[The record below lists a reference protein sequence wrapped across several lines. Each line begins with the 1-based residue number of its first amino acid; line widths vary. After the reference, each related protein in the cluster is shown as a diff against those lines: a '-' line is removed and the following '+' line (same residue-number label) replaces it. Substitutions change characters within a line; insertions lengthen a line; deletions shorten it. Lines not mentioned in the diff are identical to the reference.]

1 MRSTPTATTAGVRC
15 RGVLAALPLVVAA
28 ALLTVAVR
36 PVFGGGANWNDAQI
50 KWMAYADGVA
60 AAKKSGRPIC
70 LVFYTTWCPH
80 CTNYSKVFSDP
91 AVVKKAESFVMI
103 RVDKDQNKE
112 LSKEFKPDGEYI
124 PRTYFLSP
132 DGKLDASLTAGR
144 DQYKYFYDEQNPAD
158 ILAGMDR
165 ALKQFGK

>member
-1 MRSTPTATTAGVRC
+1 MRSKPTTTTTGVR
-15 RGVLAALPLVVAA
+15 RGVLAVLPLMLAA
-28 ALLTVAVR
+28 ALVTATVR
-36 PVFGGGANWNDAQI
+36 PVRGGVENWNDAQI
-50 KWMAYADGVA
+50 KWLPYTDGVA
-60 AAKKSGRPIC
+60 AAKKSGKPIC

-80 CTNYSKVFSDP
+80 CANYSKVFSDP

-103 RVDKDQNKE
+103 RLDKDQNKE
-112 LSKEFKPDGEYI
+112 LSKQFKPDGEYI

-132 DGKLDASLTAGR
+132 DGKLEASLTAGR
-144 DQYKYFYDEQNPAD
+144 DQYKYFYDEQDPAG

>member
-1 MRSTPTATTAGVRC
+1 MRSKPTATATGVRRRC
-15 RGVLAALPLVVAA
+15 VRAALPLVVAA
-28 ALLTVAVR
+28 ALSTIALR
-36 PVFGGGANWNDAQI
+36 PVLAGVEGWNDAQI
-50 KWMAYADGVA
+50 KWMSYEDGLA
-60 AAKKSGRPIC
+60 AAKKSSRPIC

-91 AVVKKAESFVMI
+91 AVVKKAGSFVMI
-103 RVDKDQNKE
+103 RLDKDKNRE
-112 LSKEFKPDGEYI
+112 LSKQFKPDGEYI

-132 DGKLDASLTAGR
+132 DGKLDESLTAGR
-144 DQYKYFYDEQNPAD
+144 EQYKYFYDEQDPAG